1 MIEIKNLSFS
11 YSSKKVLDN
20 ISFKAEYGDI
30 VVVLGQNGAG
40 KSTLLKCIDGILKN
54 ENGDIF
60 VDNTNLTNLNAND
73 KAKLI
78 SYVPQEIT
86 FGDFNI
92 FDAVLMGRRPYIKW
106 DIQENDLLITEQAI
120 KRFNLTDLSLQS
132 VNEISGGEKQKVEI
146 ARALVQDSKIILF
159 DEPTSNL
166 DLKNQID
173 TISLIKEIVKENKIA
188 IVTMH
193 DLNMAIKLGTK
204 FLFLKDGKIYSYG
217 NQNTITKKLIKEVY
231 DLDVDIIVSKQ
242 QKMIIPK

>member
-1 MIEIKNLSFS
+1 MIEISNLSFA

-20 ISFKAEYGDI
+20 ISFKAVTGDI
-30 VVVLGQNGAG
+30 VVVLGQNGTG
-40 KSTLLKCIDGILKN
+40 KSTLLKCMNGILKVK
-54 ENGDIF
+54 NGDVF
-60 VDNTNLTNLNAND
+60 VDNDNLATLNTND

-92 FDAVLMGRRPYIKW
+92 FDAVLMGRKPYIKW
-106 DIQENDLLITEQAI
+106 DVKENDLLITEQVI
-120 KRFNLTDLSLQS
+120 KKFNLSSLSFQS
-132 VNEISGGEKQKVEI
+132 VNEISGGEKQKVAI

-173 TISLIKEIVKENKIA
+173 TIKLIKEIVKENKIA

-193 DLNMAIKLGTK
+193 DLNMAMKLGTK

-217 NQNTITKKLIKEVY
+217 DQNTITKKLIKDVY

-242 QKMIIPK
+242 QKIIIPK